1 MPLLGSRWPRTD
13 VPALIG
19 PGVRSIDFASLSGLD
34 IPVIGTV
41 PTQCGIFCLSFY
53 SRAVNIK

>member
-41 PTQCGIFCLSFY
+41 PTQCGIFCLSF
-53 SRAVNIK
+53 